1 MMEQMAGGI
10 LSPEL
15 VRVLVK
21 DIRKNGMLAH

>member
-15 VRVLVK
+15 VKELVK
-21 DIRKNGMLAH
+21 DIRKNGVRPH